1 MAVQRLTSLAEGAS
15 APATCPKGPVSLWH
29 AADELGLLKIWTV
42 EVSDS
47 RSNKLWGTGGVVY
60 GWEWLERLAFVKTPL
75 WDFPGQTLDFNTK
88 DNAGC

>member
-15 APATCPKGPVSLWH
+15 APATCPKGPFSLWH

-47 RSNKLWGTGGVVY
+47 RGVINSGGQEAYCMV
-60 GWEWLERLAFVKTPL
+60 GS
-75 WDFPGQTLDFNTK
+75 G
-88 DNAGC
+88 